1 MHSAD
6 ANRASAQHPPAS
18 PVPSAVPALAG
29 CPPRRCRAGL
39 ASGSSPAACLCGS
52 LCSAASPASA
62 PSGEASA
69 AGAAAGA
76 AAAPA
81 ESPAAW
87 LRLLAVCSPGLPT
100 LGWPAPAPAASLPP
114 PEPAAPLACCS
125 REGPFSRRDWAS
137 LGFTT
142 RFARRCARA
151 SLLLLL
157 WPALRRL
164 WPLLVHGRSRG
175 SQAPSPCSHLEF
187 QLGQKACMLSSATLL
202 KRATTRSA
210 LSSQEGCPQLSQG
223 IVQQA
228 AQLTAPRWTSTLSSL
243 GCQQQHL

>member
-1 MHSAD
+1 MHQAD
-6 ANRASAQHPPAS
+6 SNRACAEYSPAS
-18 PVPSAVPALAG
+18 PVPSAVPALDPLAG
-29 CPPRRCRAGL
+29 CPPRGCRAGL
-39 ASGSSPAACLCGS
+39 ASGSLPAACWCGS
-52 LCSAASPASA
+52 LCLAASPASA
-62 PSGEASA
+62 PSGGTSA
-69 AGAAAGA
+69 VGAAAGP
-76 AAAPA
+76 APTPA
-81 ESPAAW
+81 GSPAAW

-142 RFARRCARA
+142 RLARRCARA

-175 SQAPSPCSHLEF
+175 SQAPSPCSHSEI
-187 QLGQKACMLSSATLL
+187 QLRHEACMLT
-202 KRATTRSA
+202 
-210 LSSQEGCPQLSQG
+210 QL
-223 IVQQA
+223 QA
-228 AQLTAPRWTSTLSSL
+228 AL
-243 GCQQQHL
+243 GPTCA